1 MFTHWILSV
10 FLLFPY
16 FFIEQIFRIFKTMT
30 KESLFF
36 FLHIIFYWLFGNFAS
51 WTLITLTSQSSNLCD
66 PPSKREGER
75 RGKRRKRK
83 KKNQVHCQTLS
94 DNELKENWVLPH
106 SYHTR
111 VLNSGELPVGIL
123 HTTVSFHI
131 LPVSWFLTT
140 QHFSHGKEEINMD

>member
-1 MFTHWILSV
+1 MFTHWILSD

-36 FLHIIFYWLFGNFAS
+36 FLHNIFYWLFGNFAS

-75 RGKRRKRK
+75 RGKRRKRR

-111 VLNSGELPVGIL
+111 ALNSGELPVGIL
-123 HTTVSFHI
+123 HTISFHI